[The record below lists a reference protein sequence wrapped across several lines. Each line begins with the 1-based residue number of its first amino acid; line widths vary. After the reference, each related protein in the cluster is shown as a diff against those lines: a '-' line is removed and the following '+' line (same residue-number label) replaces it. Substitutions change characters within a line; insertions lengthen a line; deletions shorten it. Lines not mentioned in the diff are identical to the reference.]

1 MGNRCSPYKSRRR
14 NHALLAA
21 RKLGLRSCFHPA
33 VGRLADRMRDG
44 IRVKSNGL
52 DLVLFVFTLHY
63 CLQDTG
69 SWIVSCVSDITQLS
83 FFDVQPLVFNTQTH
97 PNKCGTFVVRELC
110 PVFSAGS
117 CVTGQLARFPFQLV
131 GIMQLL
137 DKKLGEV

>member
-1 MGNRCSPYKSRRR
+1 MFVSCAETWFEELFSPCCWPTGRQ
-14 NHALLAA
+14 NE
-21 RKLGLRSCFHPA
+21 GWDPA
-33 VGRLADRMRDG
+33 
-44 IRVKSNGL
+44 KSNGL

-69 SWIVSCVSDITQLS
+69 SWIVSCVSDLTQLS

-117 CVTGQLARFPFQLV
+117 CVTGQLARFPFQFV